1 MLHSAIACL
10 FTARHQN
17 AAAVILQQV
26 LITPSVGR
34 HAMAY
39 LV

>member
-1 MLHSAIACL
+1 MPHSALACL

-26 LITPSVGR
+26 LITPSVNR
-34 HAMAY
+34 QAMAY
-39 LV
+39 LF